1 MTPFQSTILVAVA
14 IVSYIVLTDRNV
26 ADYLILVFK
35 MTNINIQRF
44 LWMLKYHPNNF
55 VTTWIQNRKYS
66 RIAKELHEELTKTNF

>member
-1 MTPFQSTILVAVA
+1 MTPFQSTILIAVA

-35 MTNINIQRF
+35 MMNINTQRF

-55 VTTWIQNRKYS
+55 VTTFIQNRKYS
-66 RIAKELHEELTKTNF
+66 KIAKELHEELTKTNS